1 MKEKIILLISSLI
14 SISFFWIFSIIVKKD
29 ILTSFDFDLT
39 VIIQDHIPKS
49 IDAFLSTLSLIG
61 SFEILGL
68 ILIAVLLLRKKPS
81 GFLILVI
88 FMIAHLIEILGKAF
102 ITHPGPPFLFAR
114 YSFSFVFPT
123 SYVQPG
129 FSYPS
134 GHSLRIVFLAVIL
147 LYIIIISKKLSQ
159 NRKYFYNFCIVLFT
173 FLMLL
178 TRVSLGEH
186 WTTDVIGGSLLGL
199 GFGLLSLIFI

>member
-68 ILIAVLLLRKKPS
+68 ILILNT
-81 GFLILVI
+81 FL
-88 FMIAHLIEILGKAF
+88 
-102 ITHPGPPFLFAR
+102 PFPKGAR
-114 YSFSFVFPT
+114 YP
-123 SYVQPG
+123 
-129 FSYPS
+129 
-134 GHSLRIVFLAVIL
+134 
-147 LYIIIISKKLSQ
+147 
-159 NRKYFYNFCIVLFT
+159 
-173 FLMLL
+173 
-178 TRVSLGEH
+178 
-186 WTTDVIGGSLLGL
+186 
-199 GFGLLSLIFI
+199 